1 MELNQKYNVQILL
14 LILLF
19 VFYLTGCDLFS
30 TRPAEPPSGKSSD
43 FEQPLNPTI
52 VLKNIQSS
60 FIYANASDNKRC
72 FSSGNDNLPPY
83 IFYPSS
89 QGFAASPG
97 KFSNWGIEQEEAYL
111 KNVFSQLQ
119 LNGVCSITFSPDEV
133 NEISVGDSVLFTTSD
148 QIKIPHTRSDAERE
162 SSGIAQFVFK
172 RSARNEW
179 MITSFRDFSQV
190 DKTSWSLIKARFI
203 DF

>member
-89 QGFAASPG
+89 QGFAALLENFLIG
-97 KFSNWGIEQEEAYL
+97 G
-111 KNVFSQLQ
+111 
-119 LNGVCSITFSPDEV
+119 LNKKKHI
-133 NEISVGDSVLFTTSD
+133 
-148 QIKIPHTRSDAERE
+148 
-162 SSGIAQFVFK
+162 
-172 RSARNEW
+172 
-179 MITSFRDFSQV
+179 
-190 DKTSWSLIKARFI
+190 
-203 DF
+203 